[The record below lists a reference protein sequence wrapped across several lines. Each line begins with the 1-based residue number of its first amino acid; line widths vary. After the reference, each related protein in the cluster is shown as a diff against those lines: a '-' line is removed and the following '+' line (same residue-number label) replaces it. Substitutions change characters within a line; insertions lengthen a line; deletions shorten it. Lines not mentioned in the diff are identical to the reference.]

1 MDTVKNLLMAIPFI
15 KKPVDY
21 LSSIETQM
29 DYEGK
34 TVIGRVLQ
42 QLSGGCSPFDYLK
55 LIGKLIELLLCNSS
69 QRSGCAETCEIS
81 NEISISGQ
89 RKAEKTYQIIIT
101 VFGIV
106 GFLWGFFIQQ
116 LSATVYFVL
125 GGFALSCAIVLP
137 PWPFF
142 RRNPLPWQP
151 IEAKKPAKKS
161 TQESKKK
168 K

>member
-21 LSSIETQM
+21 LSSVETQM
-29 DYEGK
+29 DYE
-34 TVIGRVLQ
+34 
-42 QLSGGCSPFDYLK
+42 
-55 LIGKLIELLLCNSS
+55 
-69 QRSGCAETCEIS
+69 
-81 NEISISGQ
+81 GQ

-106 GFLWGFFIQQ
+106 GFLWGFIIQQ

-125 GGFALSCAIVLP
+125 GGFALSCFIVLP

-151 IEAKKPAKKS
+151 IETKKAPKKNN
-161 TQESKKK
+161 QESKKK

>member
-1 MDTVKNLLMAIPFI
+1 MGQIKNIKLHIVTDIKVQRLKSLFIMDTVKNILMAIPFI

-21 LSSIETQM
+21 FSSMETQM
-29 DYEGK
+29 DYE
-34 TVIGRVLQ
+34 
-42 QLSGGCSPFDYLK
+42 
-55 LIGKLIELLLCNSS
+55 
-69 QRSGCAETCEIS
+69 
-81 NEISISGQ
+81 GQ

-106 GFLWGFFIQQ
+106 GFIWGFFIQQ

-151 IEAKKPAKKS
+151 IETKKAPKMATKS
-161 TQESKKK
+161 PKRRSEVVNLNLLWCSLVVIRWMNS
-168 K
+168 

>member
-1 MDTVKNLLMAIPFI
+1 MGQIKNITLHIVTDIKVQRLTSLFIMDTVKNILMAIPFI

-21 LSSIETQM
+21 FSSMETQM
-29 DYEGK
+29 DYE
-34 TVIGRVLQ
+34 
-42 QLSGGCSPFDYLK
+42 
-55 LIGKLIELLLCNSS
+55 
-69 QRSGCAETCEIS
+69 
-81 NEISISGQ
+81 GQ

-106 GFLWGFFIQQ
+106 GFIWGFLIQQ

-125 GGFALSCAIVLP
+125 GGFAFSCLIVLP

-142 RRNPLPWQP
+142 RRNPLPWLP
-151 IEAKKPAKKS
+151 VEVKKPAKKPAE
-161 TQESKKK
+161 TKKK

>member
-1 MDTVKNLLMAIPFI
+1 METVKNLLMSIPFI

-21 LSSIETQM
+21 IMSVETQM
-29 DYEGK
+29 DYE
-34 TVIGRVLQ
+34 
-42 QLSGGCSPFDYLK
+42 
-55 LIGKLIELLLCNSS
+55 
-69 QRSGCAETCEIS
+69 
-81 NEISISGQ
+81 GQ

-106 GFLWGFFIQQ
+106 GFIWGFIIQQ

-125 GGFALSCAIVLP
+125 GGFALSCLIVLP

-151 IEAKKPAKKS
+151 IEVKKAAKKAPE
-161 TQESKKK
+161 TKKK

>member
-1 MDTVKNLLMAIPFI
+1 MDYIKDLLMAVPFI

-21 LSSIETQM
+21 ISSIDTQM
-29 DYEGK
+29 DYE
-34 TVIGRVLQ
+34 
-42 QLSGGCSPFDYLK
+42 
-55 LIGKLIELLLCNSS
+55 
-69 QRSGCAETCEIS
+69 
-81 NEISISGQ
+81 GQ

-106 GFLWGFFIQQ
+106 GFIWGFFIQQ

-125 GGFALSCAIVLP
+125 GGFALSCLIVLP

-142 RRNPLPWQP
+142 RRNPLPWLP
-151 IEAKKPAKKS
+151 LETKKVAKKGV
-161 TQESKKK
+161 ESKKK